1 LGSACRALRLPLA
14 PRAPHAPRAH
24 LAPEIPLT
32 TLDFSIVVAYLAV
45 ALGWGA
51 WHARSASENTT
62 AFFAAGRT
70 LPWWL
75 AGTSIVATT
84 FAADTPLAIAGLV
97 ATEGVA
103 GNWFWWADVFPV
115 VLGTFMVSHLWRRSR
130 VLTDNEITEL
140 RYGGRP
146 AAGLRLFRAL
156 YFGVLRNA
164 IVMGWVNLAMLKV
177 LSLALG
183 LDDSQSGWVLA
194 GLFVLTVGYTLLA
207 GLLGVVL
214 TDFLQFGLALLGS
227 VLLAVYAVSDLGG
240 LAELIDRVRDMTGA
254 GEGNTL
260 LALVPSIGDGEA
272 FWAFIAYVGVKSW
285 SSGNTEGNGYVAQR
299 ILATRSER
307 DARLAS
313 LWYAIAHFALRPWP
327 WILVGLVALVR
338 FPGLEDPEAG
348 YVMVLLDVLPNGIR
362 GMLLA
367 AMLAA
372 FMSTIDTQL
381 NWGASYLTH
390 DVYERFVNPNA
401 SQKRLIWVARGSV
414 VGLAA
419 IGVAATF
426 GMDSVAGAWKLLA
439 TIGAGTGLIGLLRW
453 LWWRI
458 NAWSEIAVMTASLV
472 GANLVA
478 VFTEIAFPFSLLVVV
493 AFSLPVAF
501 LVTWLTSPEDPAT
514 LRAFYERVR
523 PAGAWAPIAR
533 ACEIPLEQIGLQPW
547 LDVAA
552 ATFGIYA
559 AIAGVGWLLF
569 GELTQGLAACGVSCG
584 LLFYA
589 IKGASTR

>member
-1 LGSACRALRLPLA
+1 M
-14 PRAPHAPRAH
+14 
-24 LAPEIPLT
+24 
-32 TLDFSIVVAYLAV
+32 
-45 ALGWGA
+45 
-51 WHARSASENTT
+51 
-62 AFFAAGRT
+62 
-70 LPWWL
+70 

-97 ATEGVA
+97 ATDGIA

-115 VLGTFMVSHLWRRSR
+115 VIGTFMVSHLWRRSR

-146 AAGLRLFRAL
+146 ASALRLFRAL

-164 IVMGWVNLAMLKV
+164 IVMGWVNLAMMKV

-183 LDDSQSGWVLA
+183 LDESQSVWVLG
-194 GLFVLTVGYTLLA
+194 GLFVLTVSYTLLA

-227 VLLAVYAVSDLGG
+227 ILLAVFAVADFGG
-240 LAELIDRVRDMTGA
+240 LAELIDRL
-254 GEGNTL
+254 GEDNSV

-272 FWAFIAYVGVKSW
+272 FWAFIAYLGVKSW
-285 SSGNTEGNGYVAQR
+285 SSGNTEGDGYIAQR

-327 WILVGLVALVR
+327 WIVVGLVALVR

-348 YVMVLLDVLPNGIR
+348 YVMVMLDVLPNGVR

-381 NWGASYLTH
+381 NWGASYMTH
-390 DVYERFVNPNA
+390 DVYERFVDPRA
-401 SQKRLIWVARGSV
+401 SQQRLIWVARGSV
-414 VGLAA
+414 VVLAA
-419 IGVAATF
+419 IGIAATL
-426 GMDSVAGAWKLLA
+426 GMDSVADAWKLLA

-472 GANLVA
+472 GANGVA

-514 LRAFYERVR
+514 LRAFFERVR
-523 PAGAWAPIAR
+523 PAGAWAPVAR
-533 ACEIPLEQIGLQPW
+533 DSGLPHERIGLRPW
-547 LDVAA
+547 LDVGA
-552 ATFGIYA
+552 ATVGIYA

-569 GELTQGLAACGVSCG
+569 GEFGRGLLASALSAG

-589 IKGASTR
+589 VQGASTRGGVASESAD